1 MTPPKPTKNQII
13 NPLFMHPFVKIFGI
27 DIILT
32 IAAILVAGFYLG
44 PHGALVALLLIIL
57 EVGFSFD
64 NAAVNARVLET
75 LSRGWRIAFLSVGI
89 IIAVFGMRILFP
101 ILAVALAAGIDM
113 GSVVDLAINNPDLY
127 AEHLEGSHT
136 IIAAFGGSFLLL
148 VALSYFIMDNRNTKK
163 MFIKPVEKLISK
175 VPPKWYSAPLITLM
189 AVTVIAFIYDRDN
202 PAEVLLPGVVA
213 TVLYTVIHLLVNLA
227 SRRSK
232 AAGGAKLISG
242 MAGLSAF
249 MYLEV
254 LDASFSLDS
263 VVGAFA
269 ITSSVLLIALGLGVG
284 ALWVRS
290 LTIYMVDH
298 KLLHKYVYI
307 EHGAHYAVF
316 ALAVIMIMSVT
327 FSVPEV
333 ITGLIGAVIIGLSVV
348 ASISHAKK
356 LENKPTS

>member
-1 MTPPKPTKNQII
+1 
-13 NPLFMHPFVKIFGI
+13 MHPFVKIFGI

-32 IAAILVAGFYLG
+32 AAAIFVAGYYLG

-75 LSRGWRIAFLSVGI
+75 MSRGWRIAFLSIGI
-89 IIAVFGMRILFP
+89 IIAVFGMRIFFP
-101 ILAVALAAGIDM
+101 IVAVALAAGIDM

-127 AEHLEGSHT
+127 AAHLEGSHT
-136 IIAAFGGSFLLL
+136 VIAAFGGSFLLL
-148 VALSYFIMDNRNTKK
+148 VALSYFIIDNRDTKR

-175 VPPKWYSAPLITLM
+175 IPPKWYSAPLITL
-189 AVTVIAFIYDRDN
+189 AVISVIAFVYDSDN
-202 PAEVLLPGVVA
+202 PGEVLVPGAIA
-213 TVLYTVIHLLVNLA
+213 TVVYTVIHLLVNLA
-227 SRRSK
+227 SRKTKLSS
-232 AAGGAKLISG
+232 GAKVVSG

-284 ALWVRS
+284 AIWVRS

-298 KLLHKYVYI
+298 RLLHRYIYI
-307 EHGAHYAVF
+307 EHGAHYAVL
-316 ALAVIMIMSVT
+316 ALAIIMIMSVA

-348 ASISHAKK
+348 ASVVHAKK
-356 LENKPTS
+356 LDKQSAK